1 MKRDIV
7 IAKKLLH
14 HALELLEAEREGR
27 LYLLSVKPGSTVYH
41 VWCDDCGAGGG
52 CIMYPSCQDCDHRR
66 PKISEVPF
74 NPSLENQI
82 GKTIFLTIEEADIAL
97 EKEKAGLSEDE

>member
-7 IAKKLLH
+7 IAKKLLY
-14 HALELLEAEREGR
+14 HALELLEAEKEGR
-27 LYLLSVKPGSTVYH
+27 LYLLSAKPGSTVYH

-52 CIMYPSCQDCDHRR
+52 CIMYPSCQDCNDRR

-82 GKTIFLTIEEADIAL
+82 GKTVFLTHEEAEQAL
-97 EKEKAGLSEDE
+97 EKEKARLIDDE